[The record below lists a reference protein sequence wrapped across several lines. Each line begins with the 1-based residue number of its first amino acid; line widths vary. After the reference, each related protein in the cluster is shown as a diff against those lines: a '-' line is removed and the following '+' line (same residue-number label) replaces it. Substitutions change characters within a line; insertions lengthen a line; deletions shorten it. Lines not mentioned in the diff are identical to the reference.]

1 MVQIELW
8 KLIIASV
15 MVISGVTIALGC
27 LFAEADK

>member
-8 KLIIASV
+8 KLVIASI
-15 MVISGVTIALGC
+15 MVIAGVTIALGC